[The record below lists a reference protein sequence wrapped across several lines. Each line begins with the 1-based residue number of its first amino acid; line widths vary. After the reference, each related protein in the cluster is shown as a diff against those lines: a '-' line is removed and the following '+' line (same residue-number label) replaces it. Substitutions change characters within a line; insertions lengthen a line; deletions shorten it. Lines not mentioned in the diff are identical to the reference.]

1 MGKFSLIIG
10 LVFVLSACEDLVTD
24 LPNTNIGNYRYGSN
38 EFKFPKGTATIDIYN
53 CLMDVNFLNNSD
65 RTVSGSTYE
74 ITQEIILMGVKHT
87 EQKKRNINK
96 IKISYTETEPQIH
109 EYIITLYF
117 DDGST
122 DFYNDIDQSGIPEKD
137 KLHYYCNLH
146 FKWQRQTTNV
156 WENDK
161 ILGELIIVY

>member
-10 LVFVLSACEDLVTD
+10 LVFVLSACEDLVMD

-53 CLMDVNFLNNSD
+53 CLMDVNFSNNSD

-74 ITQEIILMGVKHT
+74 ITQEITLMGVKHT

-96 IKISYTETEPQIH
+96 IKISYSETEPEIH
-109 EYIITLYF
+109 EYILTLYF

-122 DFYNDIDQSGIPEKD
+122 DFYSNLTPQTKPETH
-137 KLHYYCNLH
+137 LNCVYNYT
-146 FKWQRQTTNV
+146 WQRQTTNV
-156 WENDK
+156 WKNDK
-161 ILGELIIVY
+161 ILGELIIKW